1 MFLATVFLELLL
13 LTSRKL
19 QVFINLFYINIPVV
33 ETFTGSPTLGDTL
46 QLTRHLRLF
55 DSDILQ
61 YVLGWLAVALTQKIF
76 IYTNNI
82 RVIVGQSADIYCLSV
97 CIHNTQLYV
106 LRVII

>member
-1 MFLATVFLELLL
+1 MFLATVVLKLFL

-46 QLTRHLRLF
+46 QLTRHLLFF

-61 YVLGWLAVALTQKIF
+61 YVFGWLAVALTQKIYMYS
-76 IYTNNI
+76 ITNNI
-82 RVIVGQSADIYCLSV
+82 RVIVG
-97 CIHNTQLYV
+97 
-106 LRVII
+106 